1 MNNASVFFYDTYH
14 PAHGCK
20 HRNSNRNV
28 FFFFYQKVP
37 NNWKRKGYIL
47 LSSFPRLLTICRRY
61 IKGTRNLK
69 IESYQTVSQNA
80 LFLTDFYHFH
90 HGCSHSA
97 ESDLN
102 KVRRAIRIKRKLSL
116 PQKKILKLIL
126 PKFVQNFLLK
136 DFRH

>member
-20 HRNSNRNV
+20 HRNSNRND
-28 FFFFYQKVP
+28 FLFFYQKVP
-37 NNWKRKGYIL
+37 N
-47 LSSFPRLLTICRRY
+47 
-61 IKGTRNLK
+61 NLK

-102 KVRRAIRIKRKLSL
+102 KVRWAIRIKRKLSL
-116 PQKKILKLIL
+116 QQKKILKLIL